1 MISDDPNYFIKNRK
15 ARENIN
21 LFETKEEEFSE
32 DPEMTIAK
40 NKGKIIKDE
49 FYKKSK
55 EEKVR

>member
-1 MISDDPNYFIKNRK
+1 MISDDPNYFIKNIK